1 MACIISNQI
10 DRHTARMDE
19 LDRYDEWLA
28 DYQPT
33 ASDYYNTLDGL
44 VTDDELEVILDVVR
58 FILANDLQTGE
69 LAGVKDLMTKTP
81 QQSLFYL
88 AEYID
93 TMDVMELAET
103 IERSYEVATTSN
115 HLTKGF
121 ENAVDEYLKN
131 SDEIY
136 KKYQKEIANDY

>member
-33 ASDYYNTLDGL
+33 AEDLCEVLDSL
-44 VTDDELEVILDVVR
+44 VNNDELSIILDVVR
-58 FILANDLQTGE
+58 FILANNLQIGE
-69 LAGVKDLMTKTP
+69 LAGVKDLMVKRP
-81 QQSLFYL
+81 SHSLFYL

-93 TMDVMELAET
+93 IMDMLELAEA
-103 IERSYEVATTSN
+103 IEKSYEVATTSN
-115 HLTKGF
+115 HLMKGF